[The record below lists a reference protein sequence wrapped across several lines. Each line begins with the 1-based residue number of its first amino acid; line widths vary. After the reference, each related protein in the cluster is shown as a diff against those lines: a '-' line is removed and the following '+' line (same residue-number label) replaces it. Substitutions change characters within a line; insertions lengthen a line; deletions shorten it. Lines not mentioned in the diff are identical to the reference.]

1 MKAAHLLIL
10 SGACTCVVSVIA
22 GRFQVPMSEKE
33 ILKELAR
40 EQWISVFDIKF
51 LLGSILTILPIIG
64 IGVILF
70 GIVLLTLPYNNDSD
84 SSKQR

>member
-1 MKAAHLLIL
+1 
-10 SGACTCVVSVIA
+10 
-22 GRFQVPMSEKE
+22 MSEKE